1 MSSLSFAP
9 FPSIPSGDTER
20 INYTFEQLSAVN
32 SNFKRLSATEENSG
46 NLRNG
51 RGTASTIETLQ
62 AAVCSRCNS
71 MYITYHP
78 LLTLRPL
85 TACNECERIGSYGAK
100 ARLTLRPNDKNF
112 QKLKDCVQALPWM
125 KEDMKQFILNNEE
138 AKFSSVSERM
148 GEDDFVDVL
157 VDYKSNT
164 VEYVG
169 HVPLLQYL
177 EAHRLLQDG
186 YISAFHITRQTDED
200 GNVNVFMVKDKRFA
214 ELSVDQLDNE
224 LSETELSAIRG
235 LPVVICGGTEDDF
248 KMFRLFGDT
257 WSTIASKA

>member
-1 MSSLSFAP
+1 MYQAVQTFLQIPTQWKIGNMSSLSSAP

-20 INYTFEQLSAVN
+20 INYTFEQLSAAN

-71 MYITYHP
+71 
-78 LLTLRPL
+78 
-85 TACNECERIGSYGAK
+85 SYGAK

-177 EAHRLLQDG
+177 ESHRLLQDG
-186 YISAFHITRQTDED
+186 HISAFHITRQADED

-214 ELSVDQLDNE
+214 ELSIDQLDNE

-235 LPVVICGGTEDDF
+235 LPVAICGGTEDDF

-257 WSTIASKA
+257 WSTIASKT